1 MAQQAEA
8 LVAINPKK
16 FSVAE
21 LIKKVDDLSLDE
33 LIALQAS
40 EKKGRGRKT
49 LLAAVGAAIEAHE
62 ALAEKLDDIVD
73 EGSEAVVPVAMSV
86 AVLNDRLGFYAAHP
100 GAPGFETLRFGNAGA
115 CLSALSAR
123 LLG

>member
-1 MAQQAEA
+1 MIRFWAIPCSNGTMAQQAEA

-33 LIALQAS
+33 LVALQAA

-49 LLAAVGAAIEAHE
+49 LLAAVGAAIEA
-62 ALAEKLDDIVD
+62 D
-73 EGSEAVVPVAMSV
+73 
-86 AVLNDRLGFYAAHP
+86 
-100 GAPGFETLRFGNAGA
+100 
-115 CLSALSAR
+115 
-123 LLG
+123 